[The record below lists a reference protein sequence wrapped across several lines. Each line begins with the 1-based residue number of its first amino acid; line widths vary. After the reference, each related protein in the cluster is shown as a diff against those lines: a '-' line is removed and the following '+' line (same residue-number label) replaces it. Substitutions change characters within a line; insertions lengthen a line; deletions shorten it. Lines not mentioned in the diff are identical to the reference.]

1 MRLATYEDAIYQ
13 RDTDGTLTVHRAFP
27 LFMFGLADGVEAL
40 TVLGRLDPRRGRS
53 HYVVPAPDSFAPLPH
68 YENAADVS
76 AVVRALGGTVAQF
89 WRVLGRVDA
98 VWVNGPSPMAVVLA
112 VLALVRRRRLVLGVR
127 QDTLAYAR
135 NRFPGRL
142 GPQLAFRLMDAAW
155 RALGRIAR
163 VTAVGPA
170 LAARHPGAHQLAVSF
185 VRDADLEA
193 PRSTQ
198 GEGVTIL
205 SVGRMETEK
214 NPLLL
219 ADILAELGDG
229 YRLQIVG
236 EGPLE
241 ADLRARLEALGVAD
255 RAELLGYVPLD
266 GGLFD
271 RYRSCDLF
279 LHVSWTE
286 GLPQV
291 LLEAFAARA
300 PVVATAVG
308 GVPEVAGGAALLV
321 PPGDAQAAADAVRR
335 LIGRRRTARV
345 ARRRGCRARPRAHAG
360 GRAPAPVGLHRRLS
374 VLMCPA
380 AV

>member
-1 MRLATYEDAIYQ
+1 MRLAAYEDAIYQ
-13 RDTDGTLTVHRAFP
+13 RDDAGTLSVHRAFP
-27 LFMFGLADGVEAL
+27 LFMFGLAGEVDRL
-40 TVLGRLDPRRGRS
+40 TVLGRLDPAPGRS
-53 HYVVPAPDSFAPLPH
+53 HYIVSEPEAFVPLPH
-68 YENAADVS
+68 YRNAADAG
-76 AVVRALGGTVAQF
+76 AVLGALSGTVRQF
-89 WRVLGRVDA
+89 WDVLGRVDA

-112 VLALVRRRRLVLGVR
+112 VLALLRRRRLVLGVR

-135 NRFPGRL
+135 SRFPGRRA
-142 GPQLAFRLMDAAW
+142 PQLAFGLMEGAW
-155 RALGRIAR
+155 RALAR
-163 VTAVGPA
+163 VAPVSAVGPD
-170 LAARHPGAHQLAVSF
+170 LAARYAHARAVHELSVSF
-185 VRDADLEA
+185 VADADLEA
-193 PRSTQ
+193 PRTAA
-198 GEGVTIL
+198 GDGHTLL
-205 SVGRMETEK
+205 SIGRLETEK

-219 ADILAELGDG
+219 ADILAELGPP

-271 RYRSCDLF
+271 RYRACDLF

-308 GVPEVAGGAALLV
+308 GVPAIAEGAALLV
-321 PPGDAQAAADAVRR
+321 PPGDARAAAAAVRR
-335 LIGRRRTARV
+335 LLGDAALQAELVEQGLARARERTAEAEGRRLAAFLAR
-345 ARRRGCRARPRAHAG
+345 
-360 GRAPAPVGLHRRLS
+360 
-374 VLMCPA
+374 
-380 AV
+380 